1 MNMKILILCIFTV
14 TYLGVIV
21 IPRKKTSIML
31 GGAGSMILARILFS
45 PHNTSFFTHL
55 LESCFAA
62 ITAINWNVM
71 GIFWGMLY
79 LTGIFVYSKVPALL
93 ADKLIEHAK
102 NVGMAIL
109 GVCVFSSFI
118 SAFVENVATV
128 MIVAP
133 IALAICKKFQLSPV
147 PFLIGI
153 AISSNLQGTATL
165 IGDPPSMILAG
176 IKQMSFNDFF
186 VYHGK
191 PGIFWAVQ
199 LGAIVSFLVLAYL
212 FRHYR
217 QPVDGIPEED
227 VRSWTPTVMIVLMI
241 VFLALSPLL
250 DSESKFLGGVIC
262 TVFGGLSLLWFHQ
275 RQGKRWKRTRV
286 FWRQYADWE
295 TLLFLIGIFIVV
307 EGLKQVGLIDDAAH
321 WLVATVG
328 DNVFVTYTII
338 VWASVALSAVID
350 NVPYITAM
358 IPLCQA
364 VSGTLSIPDNLL
376 VFGLLIGACLGG
388 NITPVGAAA
397 NVVSV
402 GILKRNGYDIRFSE
416 FIRLGLPFTIAATFA
431 SYLFVW
437 IVWQ

>member
-1 MNMKILILCIFTV
+1 MATGACGVILVKIL
-14 TYLGVIV
+14 
-21 IPRKKTSIML
+21 
-31 GGAGSMILARILFS
+31 LF
-45 PHNTSFFTHL
+45 PHNSSFLVHII
-55 LESCFAA
+55 SIVKWG

-79 LTGIFVYSKVPALL
+79 VTGIFIYSKVPALL

-109 GVCVFSSFI
+109 AVCIFSSLV
-118 SAFVENVATV
+118 STVVENVATV

-133 IALAICKKFQLSPV
+133 IALAICTQLKISPV

-176 IKQMSFNDFF
+176 AKQMSFNDFF
-186 VYHGK
+186 WYQGK

-199 LGAIVSFLVLAYL
+199 LGAIVSFWVLTYL
-212 FRHYR
+212 FRNYR
-217 QPVDGIPEED
+217 QPVGQVQEEQ
-227 VRSWTPTVMIVLMI
+227 VLSWTPTVVIVIMIVC
-241 VFLALSPLL
+241 LALSPLV
-250 DSESKFLGGVIC
+250 DKESKFLGGVIC
-262 TVFGGLSLLWFHQ
+262 VCFGIGGLFWFHRVQNKQ
-275 RQGKRWKRTRV
+275 REKTKA
-286 FWRQYADWE
+286 FWHEYADWE
-295 TLLFLIGIFIVV
+295 TFFFLMGIFIVV
-307 EGLKQVGLIDDAAH
+307 ESLKTVGLIDDAAH
-321 WLVATVG
+321 WLVSTMG
-328 DNVFVTYTII
+328 DSLFVTYTMI

-364 VSGTLSIPDNLL
+364 VSANLGISDNVL

-402 GILKRNGYDIRFSE
+402 GILKRNGYESHFGE
-416 FIRLGLPFTIAATFA
+416 FVKIGLPFTVAATFA

-437 IVWQ
+437 FIWT

>member
-1 MNMKILILCIFTV
+1 VMWGIK
-14 TYLGVIV
+14 
-21 IPRKKTSIML
+21 
-31 GGAGSMILARILFS
+31 
-45 PHNTSFFTHL
+45 
-55 LESCFAA
+55 
-62 ITAINWNVM
+62 AINWNVM

-79 LTGIFVYSKVPALL
+79 ITGIFIYSKVPVLL
-93 ADKLIEHAK
+93 SDKLIEHAK

-109 GVCVFSSFI
+109 AVCVLASFI

-133 IALAICKKFQLSPV
+133 IALTLCKQLRISPV

-176 IKQMSFNDFF
+176 AKQMNFNDFF
-186 VYHGK
+186 VYQGK

-212 FRHYR
+212 FRNYR
-217 QPVDGIPEED
+217 QPVGGVQEVD
-227 VRSWTPTVMIVLMI
+227 VLSWTPTMITVVMILC
-241 VFLALSPLL
+241 LALAPLV
-250 DSESKFLGGVIC
+250 DPESKYLGGVIC
-262 TVFGGLSLLWFHQ
+262 GGFGVGALLWYHLQHQ
-275 RQGKRWKRTRV
+275 GRWQKTKT
-286 FWRQYADWE
+286 FWHEYADWE
-295 TLLFLIGIFIVV
+295 TFFFLIGIFLVV
-307 EGLKQVGLIDDAAH
+307 ESVKSVGLIDDAAQ
-321 WLVATVG
+321 WLTSTMHG
-328 DNVFVTYTII
+328 NVFVTYTII

-364 VSGTLSIPDNLL
+364 VAANFGISDNVL
-376 VFGLLIGACLGG
+376 VFGLLIGSCLGG

-402 GILKRNGYDIRFSE
+402 GILKRNGYVIRFSE
-416 FIRLGLPFTIAATFA
+416 FIKIGLPFTVAATFA
-431 SYLFVW
+431 SYVFVW
-437 IVWQ
+437 VVWG

>member
-1 MNMKILILCIFTV
+1 MIAKFLTLTIFIL
-14 TYLGVIV
+14 TYLGVV
-21 IPRKKTSIML
+21 LFPHKKTHTMIS
-31 GGAGSMILARILFS
+31 GAGAILLVRLLFLTD
-45 PHNTSFFTHL
+45 TSAFFSHIFSTIVWG
-55 LESCFAA
+55 FR
-62 ITAINWNVM
+62 AINWNVM

-79 LTGIFVYSKVPALL
+79 ITGIFIYSKVPVLL
-93 ADKLIEHAK
+93 SDKLIEHAH

-109 GVCVFSSFI
+109 AVCALSSLI

-133 IALAICKKFQLSPV
+133 IALAICNKLKISPV

-176 IKQMSFNDFF
+176 AKHMSFNDFF
-186 VYHGK
+186 VYRGK

-199 LGAIVSFLVLAYL
+199 LGAIVSFIVLAYL
-212 FRHYR
+212 FRNYR
-217 QPVDGIPEED
+217 QPVEGIPEEE
-227 VRSWTPTVMIVLMI
+227 VLSWTPTFVIVGMII
-241 VFLALSPLL
+241 CLALSPIF
-250 DSESKFLGGVIC
+250 DRESKFLGGVIC
-262 TVFGGLSLLWFHQ
+262 ALFGIASL
-275 RQGKRWKRTRV
+275 
-286 FWRQYADWE
+286 FWYHRRRHREWTKTKAFWQKYADWE
-295 TLLFLIGIFIVV
+295 TILFLIGIFIVV
-307 EGLKQVGLIDDAAH
+307 EGVKEVGLVDDAAQ
-321 WLVATVG
+321 WLGSAVG
-328 DNVFVTYTII
+328 GNLFLTYTMI
-338 VWASVALSAVID
+338 VWASVALSAIID

-364 VSGTLSIPDNLL
+364 VSINLGISDNVL

-402 GILKRNGYDIRFSE
+402 GILKRNGYETGFGD
-416 FIRLGLPFTIAATFA
+416 FIKIGLPFTVAATFA

-437 IVWQ
+437 LIWA

>member
-1 MNMKILILCIFTV
+1 MKFLTLAFFIL
-14 TYLGVIV
+14 TYCGVV
-21 IPRKKTSIML
+21 AFPRKKTPVML
-31 GGAGSMILARILFS
+31 AGACVIVGIKLLFAPYSGSLFS
-45 PHNTSFFTHL
+45 HIFST
-55 LESCFAA
+55 AGWG
-62 ITAINWNVM
+62 ITAINWNVI

-79 LTGIFVYSKVPALL
+79 ITGIFIYSKVPVLL
-93 ADKLIEHAK
+93 SDKLIEHAH

-109 GVCVFSSFI
+109 AVCALASFI

-133 IALAICKKFQLSPV
+133 IALAICKKLKISPV

-176 IKQMSFNDFF
+176 AKHMSFNDFF

-199 LGAIVSFLVLAYL
+199 LGAIVSFVVLAYL
-212 FRHYR
+212 FRTYQQR
-217 QPVDGIPEED
+217 VEGIPEEK
-227 VRSWTPTVMIVLMI
+227 VLSWTPTLVIVGMII
-241 VFLALSPLL
+241 CLALSPIF
-250 DSESKFLGGVIC
+250 DRESKFLGGIIC
-262 TVFGGLSLLWFHQ
+262 AVFGFGSLVWFHQ
-275 RQGKRWKRTRV
+275 TQHRQWRKTKA
-286 FWRQYADWE
+286 FWNEYADWD
-295 TLLFLIGIFIVV
+295 TLFFLIGIFVVV
-307 EGLKQVGLIDDAAH
+307 EGVKEVGLIDDAAR
-321 WLVATVG
+321 WLVAAVG
-328 DNVFVTYTII
+328 DNLFITYTMI
-338 VWASVALSAVID
+338 VWTSVALSAVID

-364 VSGTLSIPDNLL
+364 VSMNLGISDNVL
-376 VFGLLIGACLGG
+376 VFGLLIGSCLGG

-402 GILKRNGYDIRFSE
+402 GILKRNGYEISFWE
-416 FIRLGLPFTIAATFA
+416 FIKIGLPFTVAATFA

-437 IVWQ
+437 LVWG

>member
-1 MNMKILILCIFTV
+1 MIHKWFVLLIFVL
-14 TYLGVIV
+14 TYVGVV
-21 IPRKKTSIML
+21 MFARKKTLVMVL
-31 GGAGSMILARILFS
+31 GAATILLVKLLVFS
-45 PHNTSFFTHL
+45 QNIGWFTHVF
-55 LESCFAA
+55 STIKWGIFS
-62 ITAINWNVM
+62 INWNVM

-79 LTGIFVYSKVPALL
+79 ITGIFIYSKVPILL
-93 ADKLIEHAK
+93 SDKLIEHAK

-109 GVCVFSSFI
+109 AVCALSSLI

-133 IALAICKKFQLSPV
+133 IALAICKKLQISPV

-176 IKQMSFNDFF
+176 SKHMSFNDFF
-186 VYHGK
+186 VYQGK

-199 LGAIVSFLVLAYL
+199 LGAIVSFLVLAFL
-212 FRHYR
+212 FRTYK
-217 QPVDGIPEED
+217 QPVEGIPEEK
-227 VRSWTPTVMIVLMI
+227 VLSWTPTVIIIGMII
-241 VFLALSPLL
+241 CLALTPIF
-250 DSESKFLGGVIC
+250 DRESEFLGGVIC
-262 TVFGGLSLLWFHQ
+262 VIFGVGSLVWYHRTQ
-275 RQGKRWKRTRV
+275 EGRWEKTKA
-286 FWRQYADWE
+286 FWAEYADWD
-295 TLLFLIGIFIVV
+295 TLFFLMGIFIVV
-307 EGLKQVGLIDDAAH
+307 EGVKDIGLIDDAAQWMVSTIGH
-321 WLVATVG
+321 NL
-328 DNVFVTYTII
+328 FITYSVI
-338 VWASVALSAVID
+338 VWASVAISAIID

-364 VSGTLSIPDNLL
+364 VAINLGIVDNVL

-402 GILKRNGYDIRFSE
+402 GILKRNGYVITFRE
-416 FIRLGLPFTIAATFA
+416 FIKIGLPFTIAATFA

-437 IVWQ
+437 FVWV

>member
-1 MNMKILILCIFTV
+1 MNIKFIVLCIFTL

-21 IPRKKTSIML
+21 SPRKKTPIML
-31 GGAGSMILARILFS
+31 IGAGSALLAKIFLF
-45 PHNTSFFTHL
+45 PYTSSFLAHL
-55 LESCFAA
+55 SSSVFEAVM
-62 ITAINWNVM
+62 AINWNVM

-79 LTGIFVYSKVPALL
+79 LTGIFIYSKVPALF

-109 GVCVFSSFI
+109 GVCVLSSFI

-133 IALAICKKFQLSPV
+133 IALAICKQLRISPV

-176 IKQMSFNDFF
+176 AKQMSFNDFF
-186 VYHGK
+186 VYQGR

-212 FRHYR
+212 FRNYK
-217 QPVDGIPEED
+217 QPIAGIQEEQ
-227 VRSWTPTVMIVLMI
+227 VLSWTPSFVIIAMII
-241 VFLALSPLL
+241 CLALSPLV
-250 DSESKFLGGVIC
+250 DKESKYLGGVVC
-262 TVFGGLSLLWFHQ
+262 VLFGIGSLLWFHRSQ
-275 RQGKRWKRTRV
+275 GRQWKHTKA
-286 FWRQYADWE
+286 FWYEYADWE
-295 TLLFLIGIFIVV
+295 TFFFLIGIFIVV
-307 EGLKQVGLIDDAAH
+307 ESLKDVGLIDEAAN
-321 WLVATVG
+321 WIISTVG
-328 DNVFVTYTII
+328 DNLFVTYTII
-338 VWASVALSAVID
+338 VWGSVALSAVID

-364 VSGTLSIPDNLL
+364 VSVNLGVSDNLL

-397 NVVSV
+397 NVVAV
-402 GILKRNGYDIRFSE
+402 GILKRNGYGCRFRE
-416 FIRLGLPFTIAATFA
+416 FARIGLPFTIAAILA
-431 SYLFVW
+431 SYVFIW
-437 IVWQ
+437 FIWA

>member
-1 MNMKILILCIFTV
+1 MKVLILVLFSL
-14 TYLGVIV
+14 TYLGVV
-21 IPRKKTSIML
+21 LFPARKTGIML
-31 GGAGSMILARILFS
+31 SGALSIVLTKILFF
-45 PHNTSFFTHL
+45 PHESDFLTHL
-55 LESCFAA
+55 FHSIFDALKAV
-62 ITAINWNVM
+62 NWNVM

-109 GVCVFSSFI
+109 AVCVFASLV

-133 IALAICKKFQLSPV
+133 IALALCKHLKISPV

-176 IKQMSFNDFF
+176 AKRMSFNDFF

-191 PGIFWAVQ
+191 PGMFWAVQ
-199 LGAIVSFLVLAYL
+199 LGALVSFLVLAWL
-212 FRHYR
+212 FRNY
-217 QPVDGIPEED
+217 QQKVEGIQEEE
-227 VRSWTPTVMIVLMI
+227 VLSWLPSWLILLLI
-241 VFLALSPLL
+241 FALALSPIF
-250 DSESKFLGGVIC
+250 DPESRFLGGIIC
-262 TVFGGLSLLWFHQ
+262 TAFGLGALFWYHRVQ
-275 RQGKRWKRTRV
+275 QGSWSKTRA
-286 FWRQYADWE
+286 FWDEYADWE
-295 TLLFLIGIFIVV
+295 TFFFLIGIFIVV
-307 EGLKQVGLIDDAAH
+307 EGLKDVGLIDDAAR
-321 WLVATVG
+321 WMVSAVG
-328 DNVFVTYTII
+328 NNLFLTYSLI
-338 VWASVALSAVID
+338 VWGSVALSAVID

-364 VSGTLSIPDNLL
+364 VSINMGISDNVL

-402 GILKRNGYDIRFSE
+402 GILKRNGYEISFGE
-416 FIRLGLPFTIAATFA
+416 FVKIGLPFTIAATFA
-431 SYLFVW
+431 SYVFVW
-437 IVWQ
+437 LVWG